1 MSASRMIVCE
11 KTGRWAAAL
20 RAAGAT
26 VSSLRS
32 LTPCEAAL
40 SADPAVVLAIET
52 TPTNIEAVLGLLL
65 RSSRLPQARL
75 VAFIAADF
83 AAAEPLLREAGACDV
98 LTSVTEA
105 PRLVRLAR
113 RQLRQA
119 PPPVQSLREM
129 VAARLPWAAYAPA

>member
-1 MSASRMIVCE
+1 MSASRLIVCE

-32 LTPCEAAL
+32 LTPCAAAL
-40 SADPAVVLAIET
+40 AADPAAVLAIET
-52 TPTNIEAVLGLLL
+52 TPANVEAVLALLL
-65 RSSRLPQARL
+65 RVARLPQTRL
-75 VAFIAADF
+75 AALLSADF

-98 LTSVTEA
+98 LTSVTVA

-113 RQLRQA
+113 RQQRQS
-119 PPPVQSLREM
+119 PPPAQSLREM
-129 VAARLPWAAYAPA
+129 IAARLPWAAHAPA